1 MTFEKVKEI
10 ILDCLKCDEE
20 DVVLSADLQNDLG
33 ADSLDGVELI
43 MAMEDEFGVTFP
55 EDTAVNIKT
64 VEDIVN
70 YIESQKSDS
79 E

>member
-1 MTFEKVKEI
+1 
-10 ILDCLKCDEE
+10 
-20 DVVLSADLQNDLG
+20 VVLSADLQNDLG